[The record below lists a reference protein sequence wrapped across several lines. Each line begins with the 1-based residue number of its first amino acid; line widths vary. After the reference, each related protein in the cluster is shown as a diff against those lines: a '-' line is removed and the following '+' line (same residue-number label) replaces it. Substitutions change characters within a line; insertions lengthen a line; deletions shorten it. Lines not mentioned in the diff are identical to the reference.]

1 MAIAHSTHTPITLIS
16 RNGWVLVGYAV
27 LLAIAIAALIALIY
41 FVGPEVTE
49 VNPSQLIGP

>member
-1 MAIAHSTHTPITLIS
+1 MAIAHSTLAPITSIA

-41 FVGPEVTE
+41 FAGPEVTE